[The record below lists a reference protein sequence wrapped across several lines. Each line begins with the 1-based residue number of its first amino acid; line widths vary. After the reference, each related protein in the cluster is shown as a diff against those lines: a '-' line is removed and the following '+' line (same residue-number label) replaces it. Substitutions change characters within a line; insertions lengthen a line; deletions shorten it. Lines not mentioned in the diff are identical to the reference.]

1 MLQLPFSILKV
12 RVLKGEKPMVRT
24 VDYESRRKAI
34 LSAAINKYIKE
45 AAPIASEDLAC
56 DFDLSSATIRNIFAE
71 LEEAGYL
78 MHPYT
83 SSGRIPTEKGYR
95 YYVDFLISQMPAC
108 QSGGELLDG
117 EKESIIKEYRR
128 EIRQLED
135 TLEKTSEII
144 STITH
149 YAGIV
154 SFLEW
159 QDRFFYQG
167 VSHILEQPEFQN
179 LAKTRVIIKLLEEKQ
194 NLLEVINRDFSE
206 KVKVY
211 IGHELD
217 CCGMEDCSLVVSG
230 YRLKNR
236 QSGRL
241 AVLGPARMEYRHI
254 IPTLEY
260 ISQVLSDVL
269 NNI

>member
-1 MLQLPFSILKV
+1 
-12 RVLKGEKPMVRT
+12 MVRT

-34 LSAAINKYIKE
+34 LSAAINKYIK
-45 AAPIASEDLAC
+45 AATPIASEDLAS

-83 SSGRIPTEKGYR
+83 SGGRIPTEKGYR
-95 YYVDFLISQMPAC
+95 YYVDFLISQM
-108 QSGGELLDG
+108 ELLDE
-117 EKESIIKEYRR
+117 EKESIVKEYRR

-159 QDRFFYQG
+159 QDRFFYRG
-167 VSHILEQPEFQN
+167 VGHILEQPEFQN

-194 NLLEVINRDFSE
+194 NLLGIINRDFSE

-211 IGHELD
+211 IGRELD
-217 CCGMEDCSLVVSG
+217 CCGMEDCSLVVSD

-236 QSGRL
+236 KSGRL
-241 AVLGPARMEYRHI
+241 AVLGPARMQYQHI

-269 NNI
+269 DTA